1 MIPDE
6 DLPMKMTPLPKK
18 KTMMTMM
25 KTRTTICP
33 VEPKRTG
40 DEADCN
46 PVPVFPPTTS
56 KLMASRAHPAR
67 PLYDESYSTSMLRA
81 HPARLLMARPARPRR
96 SGDEQPL
103 AEMEMKTTP
112 SPRVS

>member
-25 KTRTTICP
+25 KTTTTTCP

-46 PVPVFPPTTS
+46 PVPVFPPHHLEVDGATRSPRAPSLQRELLDVDATRSPRTPLDGETRPIPDLSPPLPETS
-56 KLMASRAHPAR
+56 S
-67 PLYDESYSTSMLRA
+67 
-81 HPARLLMARPARPRR
+81 RLLRWR
-96 SGDEQPL
+96 
-103 AEMEMKTTP
+103 
-112 SPRVS
+112 